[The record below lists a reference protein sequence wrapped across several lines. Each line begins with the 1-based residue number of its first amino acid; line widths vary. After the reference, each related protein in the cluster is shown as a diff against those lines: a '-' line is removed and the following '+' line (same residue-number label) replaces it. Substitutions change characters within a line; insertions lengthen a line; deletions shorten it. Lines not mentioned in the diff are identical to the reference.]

1 MNLTEMGQRAKAA
14 STALAR
20 ATSDQKNRAILAIAD
35 AIEAHSEAILS
46 ANQRDL
52 EDMRA
57 ADFSEAMLDR
67 SSLQKR
73 IPGIAADARKVAE
86 LPDPVGRIFDARTLP
101 NGLQV
106 SKRRTPIGVL
116 GVIYE
121 ARPNVT
127 VDVVTLAIKSGNA
140 VLLRGGKEVL
150 RSNLALVSAIREALS
165 TAEFASIIPPDA
177 IQFIES
183 PDRRY
188 VEAMLK
194 LHQYIDMIIPR
205 GGNALHSFCREN
217 STIPVITGG
226 IGICHLFVDATADQD
241 AALAVIHNAKTQRP
255 SVCNALDTL
264 LVHEKIAQ
272 QFLPRVVAHL
282 GESGVSFRAAPNA
295 LERLNG
301 LAKDLVQPAGP
312 EDFDTEWLSLVL
324 GLKVVSDI
332 GEAID
337 HIRQHSTQHSDGILT
352 QATENARIFVE
363 EVDSAAVYVNASTR
377 FTDGSAL
384 GLGAE
389 IAISTQKLHA
399 RGPMALEELTTYKWI
414 IMGEGHVR
422 P

>member
-35 AIEAHSEAILS
+35 AIEANSEAILA
-46 ANQRDL
+46 ANQADL
-52 EDMRA
+52 EEMRA
-57 ADFSEAMLDR
+57 ADFSAALLDR
-67 SSLQKR
+67 SSLHKR
-73 IPGIAADARKVAE
+73 LPGIAADARRVAE
-86 LPDPVGRIFDARTLP
+86 LPDPVGKIFDSRMLP

-106 SKRRTPIGVL
+106 YKRRTPIGVL

-183 PDRRY
+183 PDRRH

-255 SVCNALDTL
+255 SVCNALDTV
-264 LVHEKIAQ
+264 LVHEQIAAE
-272 QFLPRVVAHL
+272 FLPRVVAHL
-282 GESGVSFRAAPNA
+282 GESGVSFRAAPDA

-301 LAKDLVQPAGP
+301 APSDLVQPAGP

-324 GLKVVSDI
+324 GLKVVQDLD
-332 GEAID
+332 EAID

-352 QATENARIFVE
+352 EDTENARVFVE